1 MEIKEM
7 IRKVY
12 QKNGV
17 QVDDD
22 YIEYKMKDKKKVKDF
37 MRLYKQEEMDSM
49 NYILGKDKDNKVFTK
64 FELEAMNKIDLFDR
78 KVIKWSKLIWDNR
91 DNVENLNEISN
102 ALNEGRCPKCI

>member
-1 MEIKEM
+1 M

-22 YIEYKMKDKKKVKDF
+22 YIEYKMKDKQTVKDF
-37 MRLYKQEEMDSM
+37 IRLYKQEEMDSM

-64 FELEAMNKIDLFDR
+64 DELELMNTINLFNR
-78 KVIKWSKLIWDNR
+78 KV
-91 DNVENLNEISN
+91 VEAGKIIYEK
-102 ALNEGRCPKCI
+102 ECKEEKV